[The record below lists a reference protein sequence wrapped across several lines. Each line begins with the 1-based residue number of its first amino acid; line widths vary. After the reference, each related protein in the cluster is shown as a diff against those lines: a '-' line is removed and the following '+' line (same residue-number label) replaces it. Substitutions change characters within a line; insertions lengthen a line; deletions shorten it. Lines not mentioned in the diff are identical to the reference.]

1 MQNIDYSR
9 RLRPSAVSSN
19 PPVFSSPTTSL
30 PISLP
35 KLSSPL
41 FLVIGAI
48 LLFTAGM
55 VVGIQLS
62 QKEQT
67 FQEKQERSFANL
79 GKKTNKGS
87 IAQEPQDSKPKI
99 DSNSSES
106 SSSDS
111 SLAGFATGLKFPP
124 KNDQINYMVQIGD
137 FSPEEANQTGKKLV
151 SAEESLKGRIF
162 RTSTGKLYAGYFY
175 KMEDAKEA
183 LERIRKSSPE
193 LSEASVKTIRF

>member
-9 RLRPSAVSSN
+9 RLRPSVASH
-19 PPVFSSPTTSL
+19 PPVFASSAPSL
-30 PISLP
+30 PISIP

-79 GKKTNKGS
+79 GKKSAKRETVTEN
-87 IAQEPQDSKPKI
+87 QT
-99 DSNSSES
+99 ES
-106 SSSDS
+106 ANSDS
-111 SLAGFATGLKFPP
+111 ALSGFGTGLKFPP

-137 FSPEEANQTGKKLV
+137 FSPEEANATGKKLV
-151 SAEESLKGRIF
+151 ASEESLKGRIF

-183 LERIRKSSPE
+183 LEKIQKGSPE
-193 LSEASVKTIRF
+193 LSDALVKTIRF